1 MKLVLASASPR
12 RRELIKSLNLEVEV
26 IPSGAD
32 ENIEPCAPEQYVKK
46 LATLKAR
53 DVFQKTSSLT
63 LGADTVVEVDG
74 MILGKPKTY
83 EQAEQMFRLLCG
95 CSHRVLTGVC
105 FIDGNHE
112 VVDCEVTTVTFKPFD
127 AKIIDEYIKTG
138 SPFDK
143 AGGYGIQ
150 DEMLA
155 PIVASVDGELDN
167 VIGLP
172 VKLVAKI
179 LKEKFGL
186 WTSR

>member
-1 MKLVLASASPR
+1 MKIILASASPR
-12 RRELIKSLNLEVEV
+12 RRELIKSLDLEVEV

-32 ENIEPCAPEQYVKK
+32 ENIEPCVPEQYVKK
-46 LATLKAR
+46 LAALKAR
-53 DVFQKTSSLT
+53 DVFQKTSMLT
-63 LGADTVVEVDG
+63 LGADTIVEVDG
-74 MILGKPKTY
+74 TILGKPKTY
-83 EQAEQMFRLLCG
+83 EQALQMFRLLCG
-95 CSHRVLTGVC
+95 RSHRVLTGVC
-105 FIDGNHE
+105 FIDANQE
-112 VVDCEVTTVTFKPFD
+112 VVDCETTIVTFKPFD
-127 AKIIDEYIKTG
+127 AELIDKYITTG

-155 PIVASVDGELDN
+155 PIVESVDGELDN

-172 VKLVAKI
+172 IKLIAKI